1 MSNTQSTN
9 LPPDLAAFG
18 DSYAE
23 LFGEVPPLPKAK
35 FEFSSE
41 IDPSKLRLTESARA
55 FYNKTFDTKT
65 TQLMLFGMVLVMG
78 VPAARDRAIAA
89 RRAGASW
96 QELHQVTELASAA
109 IALNPFNNGSAILN
123 ELRQQ
128 EEGRHNQEENK

>member
-1 MSNTQSTN
+1 MFDRQSTN
-9 LPPDLAAFG
+9 LPPDLAAFD

-23 LFGEVPPLPKAK
+23 LFGEVPILPKAK

-41 IDPSKLRLTESARA
+41 IDPEGLRFAEQFHAHA

-65 TQLMLFGMVLVMG
+65 TQLMLFGMLLVMG
-78 VPAARDRAIAA
+78 VSAARDRAIAA

-109 IALNPFNNGSAILN
+109 MALGPFNNGSAILN

-128 EEGRHNQEENK
+128 EGEHK